1 MDASASRWH
10 PTREELERILA
21 EMRPIV
27 IEFAARARAAGQV
40 QPR

>member
-1 MDASASRWH
+1 MDERTCRWK
-10 PTREELERILA
+10 PTREELERILT

-27 IEFAARARAAGQV
+27 AEFAQRARAAGQV